1 MTNVAAVTR
10 IFSNVISIS
19 LSTPPW
25 LAVQVQIDPEKNF
38 LVFRTSTIMFAHIP
52 EILSFVTGL
61 VVLIPRFLL
70 RRSSQGKS
78 LVQVVVLGDVGHS
91 PRMQYHALSL
101 AESERV
107 RVEVIGYRGSR
118 PIESLLS
125 HPEVRIRYLLR
136 FRLPDWLHAP
146 FVIYGF
152 MKTVFDSLQLL
163 FTLLFTSGTASDV
176 IMIQTPPAVPT
187 MAVCVLARFITGAK
201 LIFDFHNITYMHL
214 GSKLDVGKTTPSLL
228 VRIVQVYEKFFAKF
242 ANHSIC
248 VTQSMKSYLE
258 SDFGIS
264 PVTTLFDKPGPQ
276 FTGKVTDQKI
286 KTDLEERLLREGFVK
301 HKLSAYNHVI
311 VSSTSWTKDEDF
323 SLVLEAL
330 PEWSKSLANQ
340 KALLFITGKGEMKD
354 DFVSRFKLLNL
365 GNIDLGTGWIAA
377 SDYPLILGCA
387 DAGISVHTSTSG
399 LDLPMKAVDMLG
411 SDCPVIAYKF
421 PALTELLRDGEG
433 GLTFTTPH
441 ELAQCLISVTIGP
454 DADKLK
460 KKFQL
465 FSSNWRKQN
474 WKIEW
479 NEKVWPIVEGLIS
492 GGKKTPS
499 RQARR
504 RNI

>member
-1 MTNVAAVTR
+1 
-10 IFSNVISIS
+10 
-19 LSTPPW
+19 
-25 LAVQVQIDPEKNF
+25 
-38 LVFRTSTIMFAHIP
+38 MFTYIP
-52 EILSFVTGL
+52 EILSFATGFLLL
-61 VVLIPRFLL
+61 VPRVLL
-70 RRSSQGKS
+70 RRSADVKS

-107 RVEVIGYRGSR
+107 RVEVIGYKGSR
-118 PIESLLS
+118 PIDSLVN
-125 HPEVRIRYLLR
+125 HQGVRIRYLRR
-136 FRLPDWLHAP
+136 FQLPEWVHAP

-163 FTLLFTSGTASDV
+163 FTLLFTSGSSSDV

-187 MAVCVLARFITGAK
+187 MAVCVFARLITGAK

-214 GSKLDVGKTTPSLL
+214 GSRLDVGKSKPSVL
-228 VRIVQVYEKFFAKF
+228 VTCVKMYEKLFSKF
-242 ANHSIC
+242 ATHSLC
-248 VTQSMKSYLE
+248 VTQSMKSFLE
-258 SDFGIS
+258 ADFGVCS
-264 PVTTLFDKPGPQ
+264 VTTLYDKPGPQ
-276 FTGKVTDQKI
+276 FTGKITDPKVRA
-286 KTDLEERLLREGFVK
+286 DLEDRFIREGFVK
-301 HKLSAYNHVI
+301 GKLSSYNHVI
-311 VSSTSWTKDEDF
+311 VSSTSWTRDEDF
-323 SLVLEAL
+323 SLVLDAL
-330 PEWSKSLANQ
+330 PMWSKSLSTQ

-354 DFVSRFKLLNL
+354 DFVSKFKLLNL

-377 SDYPLILGCA
+377 ADYPLILGCA

-433 GLTFTTPH
+433 GLTFTNAH
-441 ELAQCLISVTIGP
+441 ELAECLISITIGS
-454 DADKLK
+454 DAEKMK
-460 KKFQL
+460 KKFEF
-465 FSSNWRKQN
+465 FSSNWRKRN

-479 NEKVWPIVEGLIS
+479 NEKVWPIIDSMIS
-492 GGKKTPS
+492 GATKTPS